1 MEIPYLIVI
10 PFLFAVIAY
19 WMIHLAP
26 TAEQF
31 FLFYFITFLVSLS
44 GNSFGL
50 LVGSL
55 FSDAKVASGLLPLIV
70 LPLVLFSG
78 FYKNRGDLPVWI
90 GWL

>member
-1 MEIPYLIVI
+1 LVII
-10 PFLFAVIAY
+10 PFLFAIIAY
-19 WMIHLAP
+19 WMIHLSAS
-26 TAEQF
+26 AGQF
-31 FLFYFITFLVSLS
+31 FLFYLITFLVSLS

-55 FSDAKVASGLLPLIV
+55 FSDSKVASGLLPLIV

-78 FYKNRGDLPVWI
+78 FYKNRGDLPAWI